1 MSLNLALIYLEICF
15 KLFKLEDIVFTD
27 IATLEET
34 FQLSFIISLIRS
46 CSVHEL
52 NDVTSPI
59 TLDMHFVELVF
70 SVDNNMRVIILS
82 FFQTFKLFCCGY
94 DVSFFMSLFV
104 SLFVLFFLLFFYVCT
119 LAMTVALVRFIILFM
134 LVVLWNSRIVN
145 NCSQFF
151 FTPALLI
158 DFSHFPNYLLIY
170 NNIIL
175 ILLFLNLWYFN
186 VYISA
191 LRLLIPIISVNVLY
205 QWLFFSLI
213 SLFLILI

>member
-27 IATLEET
+27 IATLKET

-59 TLDMHFVELVF
+59 TLDIHFVELVF

-104 SLFVLFFLLFFYVCT
+104 SLFVLFFCYFLCMYACYDSCVSQVYYSFYAGCV
-119 LAMTVALVRFIILFM
+119 ME
-134 LVVLWNSRIVN
+134 
-145 NCSQFF
+145 
-151 FTPALLI
+151 FT
-158 DFSHFPNYLLIY
+158 HCK
-170 NNIIL
+170 
-175 ILLFLNLWYFN
+175 
-186 VYISA
+186 
-191 LRLLIPIISVNVLY
+191 
-205 QWLFFSLI
+205 
-213 SLFLILI
+213 